1 MQNKR
6 LPTVSKENPVR
17 GESKRN
23 EIAWYLPAQ
32 LDEDAL
38 SDAEEQDPGHGH
50 VLSRQAQQPQP
61 PLPSEA
67 GGGNAVRGEDR
78 RVVTVEAS
86 VPPPH
91 AGRQAEVCFVYL
103 GGLIYP
109 IAHNRVILLIISPSF
124 TRIISPPWVRG
135 SSMCVWICIAVTMD
149 WTIVEVHLSGAC
161 PESVRV
167 FCENHAKRLAV
178 SHHALVVVSV
188 ASHVV

>member
-6 LPTVSKENPVR
+6 LPPVSKGNPVR

-38 SDAEEQDPGHGH
+38 SDAEEPDPGHEHG
-50 VLSRQAQQPQP
+50 VLQQAQQPQP

-67 GGGNAVRGEDR
+67 GDGNAVRGEDR

-91 AGRQAEVCFVYL
+91 AGRQTEVCFVYL
-103 GGLIYP
+103 DEFIHP
-109 IAHNRVILLIISPSF
+109 IAHIRANLLIISPSF

-161 PESVRV
+161 PESLRV
-167 FCENHAKRLAV
+167 FFVRTML
-178 SHHALVVVSV
+178 SVSV
-188 ASHVV
+188 CLITRFLS